1 MWAIIKLNVNVV
13 CNITVIN
20 FNSIFNFLP
29 RYATLAVFMCTSK
42 YAMIFEQL
50 FVFQQQH
57 FWSSL
62 HSWLSCLA
70 PPWLLGP
77 IVCAKV
83 KQKRQLLLLPLL
95 AIKILI
101 LCTICH
107 RCHLERGALRH
118 VQSVAPPTSRNPM
131 QSPGLERLCWCW
143 CDDPIPTQASST
155 WAEPVAAA
163 AYLQLP
169 GQ

>member
-13 CNITVIN
+13 FNITVIN

-57 FWSSL
+57 FWSSF